1 MFLGYLPDTASKF
14 KKNAV
19 LSKVFGYLFDALDED
34 SQTYQRICALEVG
47 EKFEVFLDGGAKAIE
62 QAYNTKSP
70 KDAFYESHIEMVDFQ
85 MVVQGREIFF
95 VSPNTLCKVKKPLDS
110 TMDLIEYHPSA
121 FISSVQLF
129 PGNLAVFEATD
140 VHAGGISA
148 DSNFTLVKKVVVKV
162 PKEYVKLNF

>member
-14 KKNAV
+14 KKNEV
-19 LSKVFGYLFDALDED
+19 LSKVFGYLFDVLDEN
-34 SQTYQRICALEVG
+34 SEAHQRICALEIG
-47 EKFEVFLDGGAKAIE
+47 KKFEVFFDGGAKAIE

-95 VSPNTLCKVKKPLDS
+95 VSPNTLCEIKKPLDS
-110 TMDLIEYHPSA
+110 ATDLIEYHPSA

-129 PGNLAVFEATD
+129 PGNLAVFEAID
-140 VHAGGISA
+140 VHAGGIA
-148 DSNFTLVKKVVVKV
+148 TDSNFTPVKKVVVKV